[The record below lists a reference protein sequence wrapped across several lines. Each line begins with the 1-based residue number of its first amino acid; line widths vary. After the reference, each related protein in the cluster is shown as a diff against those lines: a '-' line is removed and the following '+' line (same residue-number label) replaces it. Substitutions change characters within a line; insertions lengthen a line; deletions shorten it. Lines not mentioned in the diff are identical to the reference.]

1 MPFVKGQSGN
11 PNGRPKKGRTLTE
24 EIEKVLRGKGPD
36 GRPNKA
42 LFAERVVQLAIEGNV
57 AASNLVL
64 SYIDGKPLQA
74 IDLTSQGDVRLKVI
88 KGVDPD
94 AL

>member
-11 PNGRPKKGRTLTE
+11 PNGRPKKGRSLTD
-24 EIEKVLRGKGPD
+24 EIEKVLRCKGPD

-42 LFAERVVQLAIEGNV
+42 LFAERVVQMAIEGNV
-57 AASNLVL
+57 AAANLVL
-64 SYIDGKPLQA
+64 SYIDGKPLQS
-74 IDLTSQGDVRLKVI
+74 IDLTSEESVRLKVI
-88 KGVDPD
+88 KGVDPE

>member
-1 MPFVKGQSGN
+1 MPFTKGQSGN

-24 EIEKVLRGKGPD
+24 EIERVLRGKGPG

-57 AASNLVL
+57 AAANLVL

-74 IDLTSQGDVRLKVI
+74 IDLTTEGSVRVKVI